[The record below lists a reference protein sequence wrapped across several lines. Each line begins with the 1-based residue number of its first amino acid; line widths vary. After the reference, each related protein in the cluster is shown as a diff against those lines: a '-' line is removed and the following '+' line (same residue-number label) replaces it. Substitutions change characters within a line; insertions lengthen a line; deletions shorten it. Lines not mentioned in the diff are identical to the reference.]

1 MKYYSSAEMQKHNFY
16 RMPKMLICDK
26 KYRELSSNAKL
37 LYAII
42 LDRASL
48 SESNAWIDE
57 QNKVVV
63 FLTIDEACKLLNIG
77 HNTANKIFKE
87 LDDYDLIER
96 KKQGFARANI
106 IYPKLPQQ
114 TEKETFRVPF
124 SGKK

>member
-1 MKYYSSAEMQKHNFY
+1 MKYYSSADMQQHNFY
-16 RMPKMLICDK
+16 RMPKMLICDE
-26 KYRELSSNAKL
+26 KYKGLSNNAKL
-37 LYAII
+37 LYTII

-77 HNTANKIFKE
+77 HNTATKIFKE
-87 LDDYDLIER
+87 LDDYGLIER

-106 IYPKLPQQ
+106 IYPKLPQP
-114 TEKETFRVPF
+114 TEK
-124 SGKK
+124 

>member
-16 RMPKMLICDK
+16 RMPKVLICDK
-26 KYRELSSNAKL
+26 KYQELSNNAKL

-77 HNTANKIFKE
+77 HNTATKIFKE
-87 LDDYDLIER
+87 LDDCGLIER
-96 KKQGFARANI
+96 KKQSFARANI
-106 IYPKLPQQ
+106 IYPKLPQP
-114 TEKETFRVPF
+114 TEK
-124 SGKK
+124 

>member
-1 MKYYSSAEMQKHNFY
+1 MMKYYSSTDIQQHNFY
-16 RMPKMLICDK
+16 RLPKVLICDK
-26 KYRELSSNAKL
+26 KYRELSNNAKL
-37 LYAII
+37 LYTII

-77 HNTANKIFKE
+77 HNTATKIFKE
-87 LDDYDLIER
+87 LDDYGLIER

-106 IYPKLPQQ
+106 IYPKLPQP
-114 TEKETFRVPF
+114 TEK
-124 SGKK
+124 

>member
-16 RMPKMLICDK
+16 RMPKMLIGDK

-48 SESNAWIDE
+48 SESNAWIDD
-57 QNKVVV
+57 QNKVVI

-77 HNTANKIFKE
+77 HNTATKIFKE
-87 LDDYDLIER
+87 LDNCSLIER

-106 IYPKLPQQ
+106 IYPKLPQP
-114 TEKETFRVPF
+114 TEK
-124 SGKK
+124 